1 MMHLVVPCFVAPWAD
16 GSVGNLAS
24 QPRSNDPITITN
36 QGTPRMTPP
45 ACAHVQSGGMNGRGT
60 LMRWN
65 RLFCRC
71 LSVGGFEGEGKERE
85 KLKEGKRKKE
95 KREEKK
101 RKEGKKPRKTVDDR
115 QMWKSVED
123 GEETSAKA

>member
-24 QPRSNDPITITN
+24 KPRSNDPITITN

-45 ACAHVQSGGMNGRGT
+45 ACAHVQSGGLNGRGT

-71 LSVGGFEGEGKERE
+71 LSVGGFEGEGKER
-85 KLKEGKRKKE
+85 KKKE
-95 KREEKK
+95 KRMKRKK
-101 RKEGKKPRKTVDDR
+101 RREGKKPRKN
-115 QMWKSVED
+115 S
-123 GEETSAKA
+123 

>member
-65 RLFCRC
+65 KLFCRC
-71 LSVGGFEGEGKERE
+71 LFVGGFEGVKR
-85 KLKEGKRKKE
+85 GKRKK
-95 KREEKK
+95 RE
-101 RKEGKKPRKTVDDR
+101 RKEKNEGRGKNREKTVDDR